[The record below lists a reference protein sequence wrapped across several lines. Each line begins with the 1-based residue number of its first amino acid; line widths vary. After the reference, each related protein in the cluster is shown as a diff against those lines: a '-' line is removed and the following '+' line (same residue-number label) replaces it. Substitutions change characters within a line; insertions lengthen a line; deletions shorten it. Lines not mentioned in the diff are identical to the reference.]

1 MKSLEFIGGVI
12 AGAVV
17 GSAITMFMDPVSDKQ
32 RKKMHK
38 KSNHIFKTMGS
49 VLDVMMMT
57 KN

>member
-1 MKSLEFIGGVI
+1 MKSIEFIGGVI
-12 AGAVV
+12 AGAVI
-17 GSAITMFMDPVSDKQ
+17 GSAVTMFIDPVNDKQ

-38 KSNHIFKTMGS
+38 STSNIFKTMGS